1 MKLYKSRAHK
11 QQFTVL
17 TPGLIALRLTN
28 FYQLSK
34 NNDDKDLYYHKSKYV
49 LMYYF
54 VCFPVSQN
62 MKRTGYF
69 TDTQRKAQKSV
80 RRRFFLIVFVF
91 ALW

>member
-1 MKLYKSRAHK
+1 MPITLRAYGSLY
-11 QQFTVL
+11 V
-17 TPGLIALRLTN
+17 N
-28 FYQLSK
+28 
-34 NNDDKDLYYHKSKYV
+34 V
-49 LMYYF
+49 F

-80 RRRFFLIVFVF
+80 RRRFLLIVFVF